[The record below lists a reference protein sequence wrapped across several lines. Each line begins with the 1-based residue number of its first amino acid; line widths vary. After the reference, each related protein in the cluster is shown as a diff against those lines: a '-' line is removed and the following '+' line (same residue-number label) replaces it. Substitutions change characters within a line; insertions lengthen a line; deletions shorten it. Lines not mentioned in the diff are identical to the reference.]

1 MEPAL
6 HRGQLFENLG
16 GVPTGDMGSRPSLA
30 DRSHNLLPLV
40 PQPGKLVFYLFCRV
54 ACAKLFVQLRGNM
67 LLFGG
72 TVGALF
78 AILTA
83 SFRSGP
89 LRCKLNACMSVIE
102 RVNRLAVHF
111 CQRIKDA

>member
-1 MEPAL
+1 
-6 HRGQLFENLG
+6 
-16 GVPTGDMGSRPSLA
+16 
-30 DRSHNLLPLV
+30 
-40 PQPGKLVFYLFCRV
+40 
-54 ACAKLFVQLRGNM
+54 M